1 MDERNKDVRKS
12 VIKNEIKAEAK
23 HDSKEKSEKSDKS
36 TEKSEKSDQG
46 ILDTGAELK
55 RALEAWNDLAAQ
67 APAPSADEKLLHDV
81 QHLLKQLKS
90 KIEEF
95 K

>member
-1 MDERNKDVRKS
+1 MNEKNKDVRKS
-12 VIKNEIKAEAK
+12 VTKNENKALKEAA
-23 HDSKEKSEKSDKS
+23 SAASGASTAKSDGPLKP
-36 TEKSEKSDQG
+36 EKTL
-46 ILDTGAELK
+46 LDTGADLK
-55 RALEAWNDLAAQ
+55 RALDAWNDLAAQ

-81 QHLLKQLKS
+81 QNLLKQLKS